1 MAAIIILG
9 IILQAAFILVEK
21 RGLYLPAVILKG
33 SASLFFCILGVR
45 CAALGAPDKWVL
57 WGLVFGMAGDILLNL
72 RYLVGKMGQKVFL
85 VGILIFMIG
94 HILYLVTLLRSAP
107 SPLIPVVIGII
118 LAAILLYWILTSVTA
133 AKAFK
138 IFGVFYIGA
147 VTLMA
152 VTAVWNY
159 VKLDGTSNMLF
170 AIGGVLFL
178 ASDVILIFNT
188 FTGEATFGKR
198 VANLSL
204 YYIGQLLI
212 ASSLMFL

>member
-1 MAAIIILG
+1 
-9 IILQAAFILVEK
+9 
-21 RGLYLPAVILKG
+21 
-33 SASLFFCILGVR
+33 
-45 CAALGAPDKWVL
+45 
-57 WGLVFGMAGDILLNL
+57 MAGDILLNL

-85 VGILIFMIG
+85 IGILIFMIG
-94 HILYLVTLLRSAP
+94 HVLYLIPLLKTAP
-107 SPLIPVVIGII
+107 SPLIPIVIGLV
-118 LAAILLYWILTSVTA
+118 LAALLLYWILTSVTA
-133 AKAFK
+133 ALAFK

-159 VKLDGTSNMLF
+159 AKLGTTADMLF
-170 AIGGVLFL
+170 AVGGVLFL